1 MRGGGDLFISALLVN
16 KRSLFYSTL
25 NCFLGCIYSI
35 YSISSHKVDFQIM
48 NFMVGKKVVQVVQ
61 IGGRGMGEE
70 NLDKIQKNS
79 SFFSGYLP

>member
-1 MRGGGDLFISALLVN
+1 MRGGGDLFISAFLVN

-35 YSISSHKVDFQIM
+35 YSISSPKTDFQIM

-61 IGGRGMGEE
+61 IGGEE
-70 NLDKIQKNS
+70 W
-79 SFFSGYLP
+79 G